1 MTATKPVL
9 VHGTAI
15 AVGPN
20 AVLIRGRSG
29 SGKSDLALRCLNLP
43 IGPLITDRA
52 LLVADDQV
60 ALEHD
65 VMGLLVKAPPQ
76 IRGKI
81 EVRGVGIITVE
92 TIEQARLCLVADLV
106 APDQIERMPDP
117 QMCDFDGVLVP
128 RVLVAPFEASA
139 PLKLLLWLKKSVLRQ
154 R

>member
-1 MTATKPVL
+1 MTTTQPVL

-43 IGPLITDRA
+43 IGPLVNDRV
-52 LLVADDQV
+52 LLVADDQL

-65 VMGLLVKAPPQ
+65 AMGLLVKAPQQ

-81 EVRGVGIITVE
+81 EVRGVGIVTVE

-106 APDQIERMPDP
+106 APDQIDRMPAP
-117 QMCDFDGVLVP
+117 QMCDIDGVPVP
-128 RVLVAPFEASA
+128 RILVAPFEASA
-139 PLKLLLWLKKSVLRQ
+139 PLKILLGLKKSVLRQ

>member
-1 MTATKPVL
+1 MTTTKPVL
-9 VHGTAI
+9 AHGTAI

-43 IGPLITDRA
+43 IGPLVTDRV

-65 VMGLLVKAPPQ
+65 AMGLLVKSPAQ

-81 EVRGVGIITVE
+81 EVRGVGIVTVE

-106 APDQIERMPDP
+106 APGQIDRMPEP
-117 QMCDFDGVLVP
+117 QMCDIDGVVVP
-128 RVLVAPFEASA
+128 RILVAPFEASA
-139 PLKLLLWLKKSVLRQ
+139 PLKILLCLKRSVLRQ